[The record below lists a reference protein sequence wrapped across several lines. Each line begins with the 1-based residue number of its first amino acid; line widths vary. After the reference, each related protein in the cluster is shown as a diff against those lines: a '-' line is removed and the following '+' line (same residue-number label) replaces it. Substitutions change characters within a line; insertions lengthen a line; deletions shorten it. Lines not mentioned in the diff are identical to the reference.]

1 MKPIVQ
7 LRSII
12 TNVST
17 VEKEIANY
25 IIGNPDRVT
34 KMSIHEL
41 AKESYSST
49 SSFAVSK
56 FFIGSHVL

>member
-25 IIGNPDRVT
+25 IISNPDRVT

-41 AKESYSST
+41 AKESYSS
-49 SSFAVSK
+49 VS
-56 FFIGSHVL
+56 